1 MKWYIGAFKKYVDFR
16 GRARRKEYWFFV
28 LFNIIVS
35 IILFAIDVAMAGGQA
50 SQHAGVGILSLI
62 YGLAAFLPGLA
73 VSVRRLHDTNRT
85 GIWILI
91 ALVPLIGPL
100 VLLVF
105 FLIDSDPNENEYGA
119 NPKAA

>member
-1 MKWYIGAFKKYVDFR
+1 MKWYLGAFKKYVDFR
-16 GRARRKEYWFFV
+16 GRARRKEYWFFF

-35 IILFAIDVAMAGGQA
+35 FALAFIDIAMAGGEMGPQA
-50 SQHAGVGILSLI
+50 GLGILSII
-62 YGLAAFLPGLA
+62 YALAAFLPGLA

-85 GIWILI
+85 GVWILI
-91 ALVPLIGPL
+91 GLVPLIGPI

-105 FLIDSDPNENEYGA
+105 FLMDSDPNENEYGA